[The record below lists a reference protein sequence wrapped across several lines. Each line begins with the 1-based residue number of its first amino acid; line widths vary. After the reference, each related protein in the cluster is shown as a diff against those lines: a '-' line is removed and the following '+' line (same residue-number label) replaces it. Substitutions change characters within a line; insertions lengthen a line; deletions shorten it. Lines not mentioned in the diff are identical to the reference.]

1 MDYKESRYNHSGMVG
16 DQVFLYNLVTS
27 SVAVIGK
34 SEYAQVKDCVFSDS
48 DLMRTSVENGF
59 IVPADEDEVEK
70 VLAIQRMNNYS
81 TRFAGFQIL
90 PTTACNARCFYC
102 YEQSYKP
109 VCMKSGVA
117 EAVPAFIESYMDM
130 VDDVHVTWFGGEPML
145 ELDRILDLSKKLMDS
160 AERHGVGYTSDMI
173 TNATLAT
180 PDAVRMLVHD
190 CEVSQVQ
197 ITLDG
202 LAEEHQRRK
211 AYLTESITFDTVLAA
226 MDAFVDQGAKL
237 LIRLNMDKGNYKDCL
252 ELIPLLGERYR
263 GLDTVMLYAA
273 PLYGSGN
280 VEDFYTEADLNE
292 AYKAIFRAMI
302 DAGFIQ
308 TLDGLPLN
316 FNNATCS
323 ARMINNF
330 VIDPSGDVFKC
341 EHLLAEA
348 AQRIGNVFE
357 GVLFNEAL
365 AQWASPDV
373 PRKCRECSFLP
384 SCQAGCY
391 AAEALD
397 FGLERCPHIAFITDA
412 IIDAAGYLLGCGS
425 HADRTI
431 SNGRKDRR

>member
-1 MDYKESRYNHSGMVG
+1 MGYKESRYNHSGIVG

-27 SVAVIGK
+27 SVAVIGIP
-34 SEYAQVKDCVFSDS
+34 EYEQVRSCEFSDS
-48 DLMRTSVENGF
+48 ELMRAAVENGF
-59 IVPADEDEVEK
+59 VVPADEDEIEK

-109 VCMKSGVA
+109 VCMKNGVA
-117 EAVPAFIESYMDM
+117 EAIPSFIESYMDV

-145 ELDRILDLSKKLMDS
+145 ELDRIRELSGQIMSL
-160 AERHGVGYTSDMI
+160 AEKHGIGYTSDMI

-180 PDAVRMLVHD
+180 QDAVKTLVKD
-190 CEVSQVQ
+190 CKVSQVQ

-202 LAEEHQRRK
+202 LAEEHLRRK
-211 AYLTESITFDTVLAA
+211 AYVSSDITFETVLSA
-226 MDAFVDQGAKL
+226 MDAFVEQGAKL
-237 LIRLNMDKGNYKDCL
+237 LIRLNIDKKNYEDCL
-252 ELIPLLGERYR
+252 ELIPILGERYK

-273 PLYGSGN
+273 PLYSSGDQD
-280 VEDFYTEADLNE
+280 DFYTEEDLND
-292 AYKAIFRAMI
+292 AYKAVFRTMI

-308 TLDGLPLN
+308 TVDGLPLN

-323 ARMINNF
+323 AQMINNF

-341 EHLLAEA
+341 EHLLAEDR
-348 AQRIGNVFE
+348 QRIGNVFE
-357 GVLFNEAL
+357 GVLFNKAMAE
-365 AQWASPDV
+365 WTSPDI
-373 PRKCRECSFLP
+373 PRKCKECSFLP

-397 FGLERCPHIAFITDA
+397 FGLKRCPHIAFITDA
-412 IIDAAGYLLGCGS
+412 IIDAAGYLLGYES
-425 HADRTI
+425 HVDRTV
-431 SNGRKDRR
+431 